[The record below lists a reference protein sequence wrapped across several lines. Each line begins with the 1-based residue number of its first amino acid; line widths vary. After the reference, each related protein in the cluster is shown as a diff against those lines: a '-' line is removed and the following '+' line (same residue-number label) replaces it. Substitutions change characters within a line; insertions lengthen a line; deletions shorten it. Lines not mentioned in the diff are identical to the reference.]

1 MIYTLFGIISIL
13 LVIAIVI
20 YNRDMTAPAF
30 LLVVSF
36 WIAGLC
42 ACMYAK
48 EWDFYNYKLVL
59 IVTTGLISF
68 IICSWISYMLY
79 KKGRKNLKKEI
90 EIISLSNA
98 KLVIY
103 LIFQISLYVIS
114 LVLMIRSIG
123 LQNGISTLIGSYYEM
138 NKTGEQIYVS
148 SLVSIGTILNFS
160 GIYYVMYIA
169 INNIIAGEKNKKLLY
184 INILIGVFG
193 SLLNGTKS
201 AFYMFIIG
209 AFVMSVA
216 QMSKKNGWK
225 RNINL
230 KSVIRACSIVAILLI
245 SFSIINT
252 AQGRALN
259 NVKVVDILAT
269 YLGSPLKN
277 LELYINENHSKS
289 RLFGEQTFLNIYS
302 DIYEQTG
309 NGLYKID
316 SIYKYR
322 WINGN
327 GLGNVYTIFTP
338 LYHDFGVVGSV
349 CIMGMMGFFTQHI
362 YNKLKYRK
370 KNPVIDFYMI
380 FYSYLAFAVMFS
392 FFSNKFFECIVSK
405 SVIYFLIGLWM
416 FDLFFLR
423 LHIKAGKVVIKIN
436 RG

>member
-79 KKGRKNLKKEI
+79 KKERKNLKKEI
-90 EIISLSNA
+90 KIISLSNA

-160 GIYYVMYIA
+160 GTYYVMYIA

-230 KSVIRACSIVAILLI
+230 KSVIKACSIVAILLI

-259 NVKVVDILAT
+259 DVKVVDILAT

-277 LELYINENHSKS
+277 LELYINENHSQS
-289 RLFGEQTFLNIYS
+289 RLLGEQTFLNIYS

-309 NGLYKID
+309 NSLYKID

-423 LHIKAGKVVIKIN
+423 LHIKAGKVVIKN
-436 RG
+436 